1 MVREGDQT
9 RTFRSPSPYTL
20 ITDTFSLFGVT
31 RRYRKAIMSNSEA
44 YQVPSYEGR
53 QWWKEAV
60 VYQVYPRSFNDAN
73 GDGIGDLKGITE
85 KLPYLAKLGINVIW
99 LSPVFDSPNVD
110 NGYDISDYFAIMSD
124 FGTMEDFDEM
134 LETAHKHGIKILMDL
149 VANHTSDEHPW
160 FKESR
165 SSKDNPYR
173 DYYIW
178 KDPKG
183 FDEDGNPIPP
193 NNWASEFG
201 GPAWEWDEATGQFYL
216 HIFFKEQPDLNWENE
231 KVRENLYSMVRWWLD
246 KGVDGFRLDA
256 INIISKPEG
265 FPDDPS
271 TDFEKHTSSIPFVIS
286 NGTMVHPWMKEL
298 TRETFSRYDVMTVG
312 ETSATSPE
320 DAKLWAGYHTGEL
333 NMIFHFDHM
342 GVDNDPNGSLGGKWS
357 YAPYKLTELKRIL
370 NDWQTTLE
378 GNAWGSLYW
387 NNHDQ
392 PRVVSRFGNDS
403 DEFRTLSA
411 KQLATT
417 LHFMQGT
424 PYIYQGEEIGMTN
437 VKFDSIEDYRDGDS
451 IRFYEDMHVDHKR
464 LSHEEAMQAIYIKG
478 RDNARTPVQ
487 WDSSANA
494 GFSPEGVTPWIAV
507 NPNYPEINAEAVL
520 ADEDSIFYHYQQLV
534 ALRRGKLKDLMVY
547 AAFAPVDSVQVPHDQ
562 DEAVYAY
569 TRTGGADGSP
579 ANESLLVIS
588 NFTAEEQERDF
599 AVLNEAREAGARV
612 ELVSSNYKDDAGST
626 LRPYEAKV
634 YHIVR

>member
-1 MVREGDQT
+1 
-9 RTFRSPSPYTL
+9 
-20 ITDTFSLFGVT
+20 
-31 RRYRKAIMSNSEA
+31 MSNSEA

-231 KVRENLYSMVRWWLD
+231 KVREDLYSMVRWWLD

-265 FPDDPS
+265 YPDDPS

-342 GVDNDPNGSLGGKWS
+342 GVDNDPNGKLGGKWS
-357 YAPYKLTELKRIL
+357 YAPYKLTELKSIL

-424 PYIYQGEEIGMTN
+424 PYIYQGEELGMTN

-487 WDSSANA
+487 WDASANG

-507 NPNYPEINAEAVL
+507 NPNYPAINAEAVL

-547 AAFAPVDSVQVPHDQ
+547 AAFAPVDSVQVPHNE

-579 ANESLLVIS
+579 ANESLLVVS

-599 AVLNEAREAGARV
+599 AVLSEAREAGARV

>member
-494 GFSPEGVTPWIAV
+494 GFSPEGVTTWINV
-507 NPNYPEINAEAVL
+507 NPNYPAINAEAVL

-534 ALRRGKLKDLMVY
+534 ALRRGELKDLMVY
-547 AAFAPVDSVQVPHDQ
+547 ASFAPVDSVQVPHDE

-588 NFTAEEQERDF
+588 NFTADELERDF
-599 AVLNEAREAGARV
+599 TVLNEARESGARV

>member
-149 VANHTSDEHPW
+149 VANHTSDQHPW

-178 KDPKG
+178 KNPKG

-231 KVRENLYSMVRWWLD
+231 KVREDLYSMVRWWLD

-265 FPDDPS
+265 YPDDPS
-271 TDFEKHTSSIPFVIS
+271 TDYEKHTSSIPFVIT

-487 WDSSANA
+487 WDASANA

-507 NPNYPEINAEAVL
+507 NPNYPAINAEAVL

-547 AAFAPVDSVQVPHDQ
+547 AAFAPVDSVQVPHNE

-579 ANESLLVIS
+579 ANESLLVVS

-599 AVLNEAREAGARV
+599 AVLSETREAGARV

>member
-1 MVREGDQT
+1 
-9 RTFRSPSPYTL
+9 
-20 ITDTFSLFGVT
+20 
-31 RRYRKAIMSNSEA
+31 MSNSEA
-44 YQVPSYEGR
+44 YEVPSYEGR

-231 KVRENLYSMVRWWLD
+231 KVREDLYSMVRWWLD

-342 GVDNDPNGSLGGKWS
+342 GVDNDPNGKLGGKWS

-370 NDWQTTLE
+370 NEWQTTLE

-487 WDSSANA
+487 WDASANA
-494 GFSPEGVTPWIAV
+494 GFSPEGVTTWINV
-507 NPNYPEINAEAVL
+507 NPNYPAINAEAVL

-534 ALRRGKLKDLMVY
+534 ALRRGELKDLMVY
-547 AAFAPVDSVQVPHDQ
+547 ASFAPVDSVQVPHDE

-599 AVLNEAREAGARV
+599 AVLAEAREAGARV

>member
-1 MVREGDQT
+1 MREGDSAQ
-9 RTFRSPSPYTL
+9 TFRSPSPYTS
-20 ITDTFSLFGVT
+20 ITDTFFLFGVT

-44 YQVPSYEGR
+44 YEVPSYEGR

-149 VANHTSDEHPW
+149 VANHTSDQHPW

-231 KVRENLYSMVRWWLD
+231 KVREDLYSMVRWWLD

-312 ETSATSPE
+312 ETSATSPQ

-342 GVDNDPNGSLGGKWS
+342 GVDNDPNGKLGGKWS

-424 PYIYQGEEIGMTN
+424 PYIYQGEELGMTN

-487 WDSSANA
+487 WDASANG

-507 NPNYPEINAEAVL
+507 NPNYPSINAEAVL

-547 AAFAPVDSVQVPHDQ
+547 AAFAPVDSVQVPHNE

-579 ANESLLVIS
+579 ANESLLVVS

-599 AVLNEAREAGARV
+599 AVLSEAREAGARV

>member
-1 MVREGDQT
+1 
-9 RTFRSPSPYTL
+9 
-20 ITDTFSLFGVT
+20 
-31 RRYRKAIMSNSEA
+31 MSNSEA
-44 YQVPSYEGR
+44 YEVPSYEGR

-231 KVRENLYSMVRWWLD
+231 KVREDLYSMVRWWLD

-357 YAPYKLTELKRIL
+357 YAPYKLTELKSIL

-487 WDSSANA
+487 WDASANG

-507 NPNYPEINAEAVL
+507 NPNYPAINAEAVL

-547 AAFAPVDSVQVPHDQ
+547 AAFAPVDSVQVPHNE

-579 ANESLLVIS
+579 ANESLLVVS

-599 AVLNEAREAGARV
+599 AVLSEAREAGARV

>member
-1 MVREGDQT
+1 
-9 RTFRSPSPYTL
+9 
-20 ITDTFSLFGVT
+20 
-31 RRYRKAIMSNSEA
+31 MSNSEA
-44 YQVPSYEGR
+44 YEVPSYEGR

-231 KVRENLYSMVRWWLD
+231 KVREDLYSMVRWWLD

-342 GVDNDPNGSLGGKWS
+342 GVDNDPNGKLGGKWS

-370 NDWQTTLE
+370 NEWQTTLE

-424 PYIYQGEEIGMTN
+424 PYIYQGEELGMTN

-487 WDSSANA
+487 WDASANA

-507 NPNYPEINAEAVL
+507 NPNYPSINAEAVL

-547 AAFAPVDSVQVPHDQ
+547 ASFAPVDSVQVPHNE

-579 ANESLLVIS
+579 ANESLLVVS
-588 NFTAEEQERDF
+588 NFTTEEQERDF

>member
-1 MVREGDQT
+1 MREGDPAQ
-9 RTFRSPSPYTL
+9 TFRSPSPYTS
-20 ITDTFSLFGVT
+20 ITDSFFLFGVT

-44 YQVPSYEGR
+44 YEVPSYEGR

-231 KVRENLYSMVRWWLD
+231 KVREDLYSMVRWWLD

-271 TDFEKHTSSIPFVIS
+271 TDFEKHTSSIPFVIT

-320 DAKLWAGYHTGEL
+320 DAMLWAGYHTGEL

-487 WDSSANA
+487 WDASANG

-507 NPNYPEINAEAVL
+507 NPNYPAINAEAVL

-547 AAFAPVDSVQVPHDQ
+547 AAFAPVDSVQVPHNE

-579 ANESLLVIS
+579 ANESLLVVS

-599 AVLNEAREAGARV
+599 AVLSEAREAGARV

>member
-1 MVREGDQT
+1 
-9 RTFRSPSPYTL
+9 
-20 ITDTFSLFGVT
+20 
-31 RRYRKAIMSNSEA
+31 MSNSEA
-44 YQVPSYEGR
+44 YEVPSYEGR

-231 KVRENLYSMVRWWLD
+231 KVREDLYSMVRWWLD

-265 FPDDPS
+265 YPDDPS

-342 GVDNDPNGSLGGKWS
+342 GVDNDPNGKLGGKWS

-424 PYIYQGEEIGMTN
+424 PYIYQGEELGMTN

-487 WDSSANA
+487 WDASANG

-507 NPNYPEINAEAVL
+507 NPNYPAINAEAVL

-534 ALRRGKLKDLMVY
+534 ALRRGELKDLMVY
-547 AAFAPVDSVQVPHDQ
+547 ASFAPVDSVQVPHNE

-588 NFTAEEQERDF
+588 NFTDQEQERDF
-599 AVLNEAREAGARV
+599 AVLAEAREAGARV

>member
-9 RTFRSPSPYTL
+9 RTFRSPSPYTS
-20 ITDTFSLFGVT
+20 ITDSFFLFGVT

-231 KVRENLYSMVRWWLD
+231 KVREDLYSMVRWWLD

-271 TDFEKHTSSIPFVIS
+271 TDFEKHTSSIPFVIT

-357 YAPYKLTELKRIL
+357 YAPYKLTELKSIL

-487 WDSSANA
+487 WDASANG
-494 GFSPEGVTPWIAV
+494 GFSPEGVTPWIAM
-507 NPNYPEINAEAVL
+507 NPNYPAINAEAVL

-534 ALRRGKLKDLMVY
+534 ALRRGELKDLMVY
-547 AAFAPVDSVQVPHDQ
+547 ASFAPVDSLQVPHDE

-588 NFTAEEQERDF
+588 NFTAEKQERDF
-599 AVLNEAREAGARV
+599 AVLAEARESGARV

>member
-1 MVREGDQT
+1 
-9 RTFRSPSPYTL
+9 
-20 ITDTFSLFGVT
+20 
-31 RRYRKAIMSNSEA
+31 MSNSEA
-44 YQVPSYEGR
+44 YEVPSYEGR

-149 VANHTSDEHPW
+149 VANHTSDQHPW
-160 FKESR
+160 FKASR

-231 KVRENLYSMVRWWLD
+231 KVREDLYSMVRWWLD

-342 GVDNDPNGSLGGKWS
+342 GVDNDPNGKLGGKWS
-357 YAPYKLTELKRIL
+357 YAPYKLTELKSIL

-424 PYIYQGEEIGMTN
+424 PYIYQGEELGMTN

-487 WDSSANA
+487 WDASANA

-507 NPNYPEINAEAVL
+507 NPNYPSINAEAVL

-534 ALRRGKLKDLMVY
+534 DLRRGKLKDLMVY
-547 AAFAPVDSVQVPHDQ
+547 ASFAPVDSVQVPHNE

-579 ANESLLVIS
+579 ANESLLVVS

>member
-1 MVREGDQT
+1 
-9 RTFRSPSPYTL
+9 
-20 ITDTFSLFGVT
+20 
-31 RRYRKAIMSNSEA
+31 MSNSEA
-44 YQVPSYEGR
+44 YEVPSYEGR

-231 KVRENLYSMVRWWLD
+231 KVREDLYSMVRWWLD

-342 GVDNDPNGSLGGKWS
+342 GVDNDPNGKLGGKWS

-424 PYIYQGEEIGMTN
+424 PYIYQGEELGMTN

-487 WDSSANA
+487 WDASANA
-494 GFSPEGVTPWIAV
+494 GFSPEGVTTWINV
-507 NPNYPEINAEAVL
+507 NPNYPAINAEAVL

-534 ALRRGKLKDLMVY
+534 ALRRGELKDLMVY
-547 AAFAPVDSVQVPHDQ
+547 ASFAPVDSVQVPHDE

-579 ANESLLVIS
+579 DNESLLVIS
-588 NFTAEEQERDF
+588 NFTADELERDF

>member
-9 RTFRSPSPYTL
+9 RTFRSPSPYTS
-20 ITDTFSLFGVT
+20 ITDSFFLFGVT

-160 FKESR
+160 FKESC

-231 KVRENLYSMVRWWLD
+231 KVREDLYSMVRWWLD

-256 INIISKPEG
+256 INIISKPKG
-265 FPDDPS
+265 YPDDPS
-271 TDFEKHTSSIPFVIS
+271 TDYEKHTSSIPFVIT

-342 GVDNDPNGSLGGKWS
+342 GVDNDPNGKLGGKWS

-370 NDWQTTLE
+370 NDWQTILE

-424 PYIYQGEEIGMTN
+424 PYIYQGEELGMTN

-487 WDSSANA
+487 WDASANG

-507 NPNYPEINAEAVL
+507 NPNYPAINAEAVL

-534 ALRRGKLKDLMVY
+534 ALRRGELKDLMVY
-547 AAFAPVDSVQVPHDQ
+547 ASFAPVDSVQVPHDE

-579 ANESLLVIS
+579 ANESLLVVS

-599 AVLNEAREAGARV
+599 AVLAEARESGARV
-612 ELVSSNYKDDAGST
+612 ELVSSNYKDEAGST

>member
-1 MVREGDQT
+1 
-9 RTFRSPSPYTL
+9 
-20 ITDTFSLFGVT
+20 
-31 RRYRKAIMSNSEA
+31 MSNSEA

-231 KVRENLYSMVRWWLD
+231 KVREDLYSMVRWWLD

-256 INIISKPEG
+256 INIISKPKG
-265 FPDDPS
+265 YPDDPS
-271 TDFEKHTSSIPFVIS
+271 TDYEKHTSSIPFVIT

-342 GVDNDPNGSLGGKWS
+342 GVDNDPNGKLGGKWS

-370 NDWQTTLE
+370 NDWQTILE

-424 PYIYQGEEIGMTN
+424 PYIYQGEELGMTN

-487 WDSSANA
+487 WDASANG

-507 NPNYPEINAEAVL
+507 NPNYPAINAEAVL

-534 ALRRGKLKDLMVY
+534 ALRRGELKDLMVY
-547 AAFAPVDSVQVPHDQ
+547 ASFAPVDSVQVPHNE

-579 ANESLLVIS
+579 ANESLLVVS

-599 AVLNEAREAGARV
+599 AVLAEARESGARV
-612 ELVSSNYKDDAGST
+612 ELVSSNYKDEAGST

>member
-1 MVREGDQT
+1 
-9 RTFRSPSPYTL
+9 
-20 ITDTFSLFGVT
+20 
-31 RRYRKAIMSNSEA
+31 MSNSEA
-44 YQVPSYEGR
+44 YEVPSYEGR

-231 KVRENLYSMVRWWLD
+231 KVREDLYSMVRWWLD

-342 GVDNDPNGSLGGKWS
+342 GVDNDPNGKLGGKWS

-424 PYIYQGEEIGMTN
+424 PYIYQGEELGMTN

-487 WDSSANA
+487 WDASANG

-507 NPNYPEINAEAVL
+507 NPNYPAINAEAVL

-547 AAFAPVDSVQVPHDQ
+547 AAFAPVDSVQVPHNE

-579 ANESLLVIS
+579 ANESLLVVS
-588 NFTAEEQERDF
+588 NFTDQKQERDF
-599 AVLNEAREAGARV
+599 AVLSEAREAGARV

>member
-1 MVREGDQT
+1 
-9 RTFRSPSPYTL
+9 
-20 ITDTFSLFGVT
+20 
-31 RRYRKAIMSNSEA
+31 MSNSEA
-44 YQVPSYEGR
+44 YEVPSYEGR

-231 KVRENLYSMVRWWLD
+231 KVREDLYSMVRWWLD

-342 GVDNDPNGSLGGKWS
+342 GVDNDPNGKLGGKWS
-357 YAPYKLTELKRIL
+357 YAPYKLTELKSIL

-464 LSHEEAMQAIYIKG
+464 LSHEEAMQAIYVKG

-487 WDSSANA
+487 WDASANG

-507 NPNYPEINAEAVL
+507 NPNYPTINAEAVL

-547 AAFAPVDSVQVPHDQ
+547 ASFAPVDSVQVPHNE

-599 AVLNEAREAGARV
+599 ALLNEAREAGARV

>member
-1 MVREGDQT
+1 
-9 RTFRSPSPYTL
+9 
-20 ITDTFSLFGVT
+20 
-31 RRYRKAIMSNSEA
+31 MSNSEA
-44 YQVPSYEGR
+44 YEVPSYEGR

-231 KVRENLYSMVRWWLD
+231 KVREDLYSMVRWWLD

-342 GVDNDPNGSLGGKWS
+342 GVDNDPNGKLGGKWS

-370 NDWQTTLE
+370 NEWQTTLE

-424 PYIYQGEEIGMTN
+424 PYIYQGEELGMTN

-487 WDSSANA
+487 WDASANA

-507 NPNYPEINAEAVL
+507 NPNYPSINAEAVL
-520 ADEDSIFYHYQQLV
+520 TDEDSIFYHYQQLV

-547 AAFAPVDSVQVPHDQ
+547 ASFAPVDSVQVPHNE

-579 ANESLLVIS
+579 ENESLLVVS

>member
-149 VANHTSDEHPW
+149 VANHTSDQHPW

-183 FDEDGNPIPP
+183 FDENGKPIPP

-231 KVRENLYSMVRWWLD
+231 KVREDLYSMVRWWLD

-271 TDFEKHTSSIPFVIS
+271 TDYEKHTSSIPFVIT

-342 GVDNDPNGSLGGKWS
+342 GVDNDPNGKLGGKWS

-487 WDSSANA
+487 WDASANG

-507 NPNYPEINAEAVL
+507 NPNYPAINAEAVL

-534 ALRRGKLKDLMVY
+534 ALRRGELKDLMVY
-547 AAFAPVDSVQVPHDQ
+547 ASFAPVDSVQVPHNE

-599 AVLNEAREAGARV
+599 AVLAEAREAGARV

>member
-333 NMIFHFDHM
+333 NMIYHFDHM
-342 GVDNDPNGSLGGKWS
+342 GVDNDPTGSLGGKWS

-487 WDSSANA
+487 WDASANA
-494 GFSPEGVTPWIAV
+494 GFSPEGVTTWINV

-534 ALRRGKLKDLMVY
+534 ALRRGELKDLMVY
-547 AAFAPVDSVQVPHDQ
+547 ASFAPVDSVQVPHDE

>member
-1 MVREGDQT
+1 
-9 RTFRSPSPYTL
+9 
-20 ITDTFSLFGVT
+20 
-31 RRYRKAIMSNSEA
+31 MSNSEA
-44 YQVPSYEGR
+44 YEVPSYEGR

-149 VANHTSDEHPW
+149 VANHTSDQHPW

-231 KVRENLYSMVRWWLD
+231 KVREDLYSMVRWWLD

-342 GVDNDPNGSLGGKWS
+342 GVDNDPNGKLGGKWS

-487 WDSSANA
+487 WDASANG

-507 NPNYPEINAEAVL
+507 NPNYPAINAEAVL

-547 AAFAPVDSVQVPHDQ
+547 ASFAPVDSVQVPHNE

-599 AVLNEAREAGARV
+599 ALLNEAREAGARV

>member
-1 MVREGDQT
+1 
-9 RTFRSPSPYTL
+9 
-20 ITDTFSLFGVT
+20 
-31 RRYRKAIMSNSEA
+31 MSNSEA
-44 YQVPSYEGR
+44 YEVPSYEGR

-231 KVRENLYSMVRWWLD
+231 KVREDLYSMVRWWLD

-312 ETSATSPE
+312 ETSATSPQ

-342 GVDNDPNGSLGGKWS
+342 GVDNDPNGKLGGKWS

-403 DEFRTLSA
+403 PEFRTLSA

-424 PYIYQGEEIGMTN
+424 PYIYQGEELGMTN

-487 WDSSANA
+487 WDASANA

-507 NPNYPEINAEAVL
+507 NPNYPSINAEAVL

-547 AAFAPVDSVQVPHDQ
+547 ASFAPVDSVQVPHNE

-579 ANESLLVIS
+579 ANESLLVVS

>member
-1 MVREGDQT
+1 
-9 RTFRSPSPYTL
+9 
-20 ITDTFSLFGVT
+20 
-31 RRYRKAIMSNSEA
+31 MSNSEA
-44 YQVPSYEGR
+44 YEVPSYEGR

-231 KVRENLYSMVRWWLD
+231 KVREDLYSMVRWWLD

-342 GVDNDPNGSLGGKWS
+342 GVDNDPNGKLGGKWS

-424 PYIYQGEEIGMTN
+424 PYIYQGEELGMTN

-487 WDSSANA
+487 WDASANG

-507 NPNYPEINAEAVL
+507 NPNYPAINAEAVL

-547 AAFAPVDSVQVPHDQ
+547 AAFAPVDSVQVPHNE

-579 ANESLLVIS
+579 ANESLLVVS

>member
-1 MVREGDQT
+1 
-9 RTFRSPSPYTL
+9 
-20 ITDTFSLFGVT
+20 
-31 RRYRKAIMSNSEA
+31 MSNSEA
-44 YQVPSYEGR
+44 YEVPSYEGR

-231 KVRENLYSMVRWWLD
+231 KVREDLYSMVRWWLD

-271 TDFEKHTSSIPFVIS
+271 TDFEKHTSSIPFVIT

-342 GVDNDPNGSLGGKWS
+342 GVDNDPNGKLGGKWS

-487 WDSSANA
+487 WDASANA
-494 GFSPEGVTPWIAV
+494 GFSPEGVTTWINV
-507 NPNYPEINAEAVL
+507 NPNYPAINAEAVL

-534 ALRRGKLKDLMVY
+534 ALRRGELKDLMVY
-547 AAFAPVDSVQVPHDQ
+547 ASFAPVDSVQVPHDE

-588 NFTAEEQERDF
+588 NFTAEELERDF
-599 AVLNEAREAGARV
+599 AVLAEARESGARV

>member
-1 MVREGDQT
+1 
-9 RTFRSPSPYTL
+9 
-20 ITDTFSLFGVT
+20 
-31 RRYRKAIMSNSEA
+31 MSNSEA
-44 YQVPSYEGR
+44 YEVPSYEGR

-231 KVRENLYSMVRWWLD
+231 KVREDLYSMVRWWLD

-342 GVDNDPNGSLGGKWS
+342 GVDNDPNGKLGGKWS

-424 PYIYQGEEIGMTN
+424 PYIYQGEELGMTN

-487 WDSSANA
+487 WDASANG

-507 NPNYPEINAEAVL
+507 NPNYPAINAEAVL

-547 AAFAPVDSVQVPHDQ
+547 AAFAPVDSVQVPHNE

-588 NFTAEEQERDF
+588 NFTDQEQERDF
-599 AVLNEAREAGARV
+599 AVLAEAREAGARV

>member
-1 MVREGDQT
+1 
-9 RTFRSPSPYTL
+9 
-20 ITDTFSLFGVT
+20 
-31 RRYRKAIMSNSEA
+31 MSNSEA
-44 YQVPSYEGR
+44 YEVPSYEGR

-231 KVRENLYSMVRWWLD
+231 KVREDLYSMVRWWLD

-342 GVDNDPNGSLGGKWS
+342 GVDNDPNGKLGGKWS
-357 YAPYKLTELKRIL
+357 YAPYKLTELKSIL

-424 PYIYQGEEIGMTN
+424 PYIYQGEELGMTN

-487 WDSSANA
+487 WDASANG

-507 NPNYPEINAEAVL
+507 NPNYPTINAEAVL

-547 AAFAPVDSVQVPHDQ
+547 ASFAPVDSVQVPHNE

-599 AVLNEAREAGARV
+599 ALLNEAREAGARV

>member
-1 MVREGDQT
+1 
-9 RTFRSPSPYTL
+9 
-20 ITDTFSLFGVT
+20 
-31 RRYRKAIMSNSEA
+31 MSNSEA
-44 YQVPSYEGR
+44 YEVPSYEGR

-231 KVRENLYSMVRWWLD
+231 KVREDLYSMVRWWLD

-342 GVDNDPNGSLGGKWS
+342 GVDNDPNGKLGGKWS

-370 NDWQTTLE
+370 NEWQTTLE

-403 DEFRTLSA
+403 PEFRTLSA

-487 WDSSANA
+487 WDASANG

-507 NPNYPEINAEAVL
+507 NPNYPAINAEAVL

-547 AAFAPVDSVQVPHDQ
+547 ASFAPVDSVQVPHNE

-579 ANESLLVIS
+579 ANESLLVVS

-599 AVLNEAREAGARV
+599 AVLAEAREAGARV

>member
-271 TDFEKHTSSIPFVIS
+271 TDFEKHTSSIPFVIT

-487 WDSSANA
+487 WDASANA
-494 GFSPEGVTPWIAV
+494 GFSPEGVTTWINV
-507 NPNYPEINAEAVL
+507 NPNYPAINAEAVL

-534 ALRRGKLKDLMVY
+534 ALRRGELKDLMVY
-547 AAFAPVDSVQVPHDQ
+547 ASFAPVDSVQVPHDE

-588 NFTAEEQERDF
+588 NFTAEELERDF
-599 AVLNEAREAGARV
+599 AVLAEARESGARV

>member
-1 MVREGDQT
+1 
-9 RTFRSPSPYTL
+9 
-20 ITDTFSLFGVT
+20 
-31 RRYRKAIMSNSEA
+31 MSNSEA
-44 YQVPSYEGR
+44 YEVPSYEGR

-85 KLPYLAKLGINVIW
+85 KLPYLAKLGINFIW

-149 VANHTSDEHPW
+149 VANHTSDQHPW
-160 FKESR
+160 FKASR

-231 KVRENLYSMVRWWLD
+231 KVREDLYSMVRWWLD

-342 GVDNDPNGSLGGKWS
+342 GVDNDPNGKLGGKWS
-357 YAPYKLTELKRIL
+357 YAPYKLTELKSIL

-487 WDSSANA
+487 WDASANG

-507 NPNYPEINAEAVL
+507 NPNYPAINAEAVL

-547 AAFAPVDSVQVPHDQ
+547 AAFAPVDSVQVPHNE

-579 ANESLLVIS
+579 ANESLLVVS

-599 AVLNEAREAGARV
+599 AVLSEAREAGARV

>member
-1 MVREGDQT
+1 
-9 RTFRSPSPYTL
+9 
-20 ITDTFSLFGVT
+20 
-31 RRYRKAIMSNSEA
+31 MSNSKA
-44 YQVPSYEGR
+44 YEVPSYEGR

-149 VANHTSDEHPW
+149 VANHTSDQHPW

-178 KDPKG
+178 KGPKG

-231 KVRENLYSMVRWWLD
+231 KVREDLYSMVRWWLD

-342 GVDNDPNGSLGGKWS
+342 GVDNDPNGKLGGKWS

-487 WDSSANA
+487 WDASANG

-507 NPNYPEINAEAVL
+507 NPNYPTINAEAVL
-520 ADEDSIFYHYQQLV
+520 ADEDSVFYHYQQLV
-534 ALRRGKLKDLMVY
+534 ALRRGELKDLMVY
-547 AAFAPVDSVQVPHDQ
+547 ASFAPVDSVQVPHNE

-588 NFTAEEQERDF
+588 NFTAEDQERDF
-599 AVLNEAREAGARV
+599 AVLAEAREAGARV

>member
-1 MVREGDQT
+1 
-9 RTFRSPSPYTL
+9 
-20 ITDTFSLFGVT
+20 
-31 RRYRKAIMSNSEA
+31 MSNSEA
-44 YQVPSYEGR
+44 YEVPSYEGR

-149 VANHTSDEHPW
+149 VANHTSDQHPW
-160 FKESR
+160 FKAAR

-231 KVRENLYSMVRWWLD
+231 KVREDLYSMVRWWLD

-265 FPDDPS
+265 YPDDPS

-487 WDSSANA
+487 WDASANG

-507 NPNYPEINAEAVL
+507 NPNYPAINAEAVL

-534 ALRRGKLKDLMVY
+534 ALRRGELKDLMVY
-547 AAFAPVDSVQVPHDQ
+547 ASFAPVDSVQVPHNE

-588 NFTAEEQERDF
+588 NFTDQEQERDF
-599 AVLNEAREAGARV
+599 AVLAEAREAGARV

>member
-1 MVREGDQT
+1 
-9 RTFRSPSPYTL
+9 
-20 ITDTFSLFGVT
+20 
-31 RRYRKAIMSNSEA
+31 MSNSEA

-231 KVRENLYSMVRWWLD
+231 KVREDLYSMVRWWLD

-271 TDFEKHTSSIPFVIS
+271 TDFEKHTSSIPFVIT

-487 WDSSANA
+487 WDASANA
-494 GFSPEGVTPWIAV
+494 GFSPEGVTTWINV
-507 NPNYPEINAEAVL
+507 NPNYPAINAEAVL

-534 ALRRGKLKDLMVY
+534 ALRRGELKDLMVY
-547 AAFAPVDSVQVPHDQ
+547 ASFAPVDSLQVPHDE

-588 NFTAEEQERDF
+588 NFTADELERDF
-599 AVLNEAREAGARV
+599 AVLAEARESGARV

>member
-1 MVREGDQT
+1 
-9 RTFRSPSPYTL
+9 
-20 ITDTFSLFGVT
+20 
-31 RRYRKAIMSNSEA
+31 MSNSEA
-44 YQVPSYEGR
+44 YEVPSYEGR

-231 KVRENLYSMVRWWLD
+231 KVREDLYSMVRWWLD

-265 FPDDPS
+265 YPDDPS
-271 TDFEKHTSSIPFVIS
+271 TDYEKHTSSIPFVIT

-387 NNHDQ
+387 DNHDQ

-487 WDSSANA
+487 WDASANG

-507 NPNYPEINAEAVL
+507 NPNYPAINAEAVL

-547 AAFAPVDSVQVPHDQ
+547 AAFAPVDSVQVPHNE

-599 AVLNEAREAGARV
+599 AVLAEAREAGARV

>member
-1 MVREGDQT
+1 
-9 RTFRSPSPYTL
+9 
-20 ITDTFSLFGVT
+20 
-31 RRYRKAIMSNSEA
+31 MSNSEA
-44 YQVPSYEGR
+44 YEVPSYEGR

-231 KVRENLYSMVRWWLD
+231 KVREDLYSMVRWWLD

-265 FPDDPS
+265 YPDDPS
-271 TDFEKHTSSIPFVIS
+271 TDYEKHTSSIPFVIT

-342 GVDNDPNGSLGGKWS
+342 GVDNDPNGKLGGKWS

-370 NDWQTTLE
+370 NEWQTTLE

-424 PYIYQGEEIGMTN
+424 PYIYQGEELGMTN

-487 WDSSANA
+487 WDASANG

-507 NPNYPEINAEAVL
+507 NPNYPAINAEAVL

-547 AAFAPVDSVQVPHDQ
+547 ASFAPVDSVQVPHDE

-579 ANESLLVIS
+579 ANESLLVVS

-599 AVLNEAREAGARV
+599 AVLAEAREAGARV

>member
-1 MVREGDQT
+1 MREGDPVQ
-9 RTFRSPSPYTL
+9 TFRAPSPYTS
-20 ITDTFSLFGVT
+20 ITDTICSSFRLDSQ
-31 RRYRKAIMSNSEA
+31 YRKAIMSNSEA
-44 YQVPSYEGR
+44 YEVPSYEGR
-53 QWWKEAV
+53 QWWKEVV

-231 KVRENLYSMVRWWLD
+231 KVREDLYSMVRWWLD

-312 ETSATSPE
+312 ETSATSPQ

-342 GVDNDPNGSLGGKWS
+342 GVDNDPNGKLGGKWS

-370 NDWQTTLE
+370 NEWQTTLE

-424 PYIYQGEEIGMTN
+424 PYIYQGEELGMTN

-487 WDSSANA
+487 WDASANA

-507 NPNYPEINAEAVL
+507 NPNYPSINAEAVL

-547 AAFAPVDSVQVPHDQ
+547 ASFAPVDSVQVPHNE

-579 ANESLLVIS
+579 ANESLLVVS

>member
-20 ITDTFSLFGVT
+20 ITDTFSLFGIT

-487 WDSSANA
+487 WDASANA
-494 GFSPEGVTPWIAV
+494 GFSPEGVTTWINV

-534 ALRRGKLKDLMVY
+534 ALRRGELKDLMVY
-547 AAFAPVDSVQVPHDQ
+547 ASFAPVDSVQVPHDE